1 MIKALSNLKSQICL
15 LALCASASA
24 APQLVM
30 VIHTPSANS
39 GAVISGWAGVE
50 QGALPG
56 VTQASHAATTAIAF
70 KQVPGA
76 DTVVITTKASY
87 TALEHLA
94 NHVSGRYHPVVWDGV
109 TYADGLQPLH
119 VVLGVQT
126 YGPMFGDSGG
136 FFQSFA
142 WYMKVGKHPA
152 GYTDQA
158 AYCRARFADVS
169 EPGALVGFALRND
182 VALAG
187 FYESGGGAPIEKTFG
202 TLTVNYPQRALAG
215 LKASGQT
222 VWLLAP
228 QVQPIAGSLE
238 ASRTLVAA
246 MDAALDG
253 KARWLVHYTPD
264 QAGLREVMAGVVGED
279 SLVDVYPVSSDG
291 VPAAGVLTVAEFQ
304 SLFGA
309 YDGRPLAFQVG
320 GDCRLVV
327 DQLKGAP

>member
-1 MIKALSNLKSQICL
+1 MIKALSNLKSQTCL
-15 LALCASASA
+15 LALCASATA

-30 VIHTPSANS
+30 VIHAPSANS
-39 GAVISGWAGVE
+39 DAVTSGWAGVE

-70 KQVPGA
+70 KEVPGA
-76 DTVVITTKASY
+76 DTVVITTRASY

-94 NHVSGRYHPVVWDGV
+94 HHVSGRYHPFVWDGV
-109 TYADGLQPLH
+109 TYAHGIQPLH

-142 WYMKVGKHPA
+142 WYQKIGKHPA
-152 GYTDQA
+152 GYTDMA
-158 AYCRARFADVS
+158 AYARARFADAS
-169 EPGALVGFALRND
+169 AGDALIGFALKND

-187 FYESGGGAPIEKTFG
+187 FYAGGGGAPIEKTFG
-202 TLTVNYPQRALAG
+202 TVAVNYPQRALAG
-215 LKASGQT
+215 LKASGET

-228 QVQPIAGSLE
+228 QVQPISGSLE

-246 MDAALDG
+246 MHAALDG
-253 KARWLVHYTPD
+253 RVRWLVHYSPD
-264 QAGLREVMAGVVGED
+264 QAGLRAVMADVVGED
-279 SLVDVYPVSSDG
+279 SLVDVYPVSADG
-291 VPAAGVLTVAEFQ
+291 TPPAGVLTVSEFQ
-304 SLFGA
+304 ALFSS